1 MKLKTRCIAGLLVLT
16 LMVTTVATGLLTGA
30 TTVSASE
37 TTTSSDTVSTITGN
51 QLDLDYDVSGVLE
64 FDVDLS
70 DDYDTYDADS
80 SKVTVTGYS
89 VNKESVM
96 TVDDEGNYTTLSEGV
111 TNLTV
116 EGSFTNT
123 DSDETQDFTYNVT
136 VAVFKDL
143 STLALSSS
151 TLYAYMDKNSSSTV
165 TGSVSLVGTNYTFS
179 KSDIT
184 LTESA
189 SSSKISAWTVSNNKI
204 TFTFKKSGSETIT
217 LSFYNKADN
226 SYTKLK
232 LKVKIY
238 KCYISNTS
246 VLMYKGQKQTL
257 KIKTT
262 SSSLKTISNSAITW
276 KSSNKKVATI
286 NSKGKITA
294 KKAGTTIITATVNG
308 KKYGSAVN
316 VTSKKKYKAIKKAK
330 SIYSSSTYS
339 QAKRMSKGYYDCS
352 SLVWRAYAP
361 QGIYFGV
368 KSGWAP
374 VAASIAKYLS
384 KHGKLKGKITTKKI
398 KKYALQA
405 GDVIFKTGESN
416 GRYKGIYHIEM
427 FTGYRFTSFNSD
439 GSANVTTTWVARYDG
454 YLEYSIATESR
465 TPIYGRP

>member
-1 MKLKTRCIAGLLVLT
+1 MVTLLVATIGAGLI
-16 LMVTTVATGLLTGA
+16 TG
-30 TTVSASE
+30 TTVSAIE
-37 TTTSSDTVSTITGN
+37 TPDSGDIVSTITGN
-51 QLDLDYDVSGVLE
+51 TLELDYDVSGVLK

-70 DDYDTYDADS
+70 EVLTSDGSQKYANYDSNS
-80 SKVTVTGYS
+80 SVYVTGYT

-96 TVDDEGNYTTLSEGV
+96 TVDNQGKYTTLSEGV

-116 EGSFTNT
+116 EGYYYYWENS
-123 DSDETQDFTYNVT
+123 SWETETFSYSVT

-143 STLALSSS
+143 STLALSST
-151 TLYAYMDKNSSSTV
+151 TLNVYSDKNSSSTV
-165 TGSVSLVGTNYTFS
+165 KGSVSLVGTHYTFS

-189 SSSKISAWTVSNNKI
+189 STSKISSWTIADNKI
-204 TFTFKKSGSETIT
+204 TFVFKKTGSETIT
-217 LSFYNKADN
+217 LSFYNRADN
-226 SYTKLK
+226 SYVKLK
-232 LKVKIY
+232 LKVKIS
-238 KCYISNTS
+238 KCYISSTS
-246 VLMYKGQKQTL
+246 VLMYTGQKVTL
-257 KIKTT
+257 KMKSTD
-262 SSSLKTISNSAITW
+262 SSSNTVDNSAITW
-276 KSSNKKVATI
+276 TSSNTKVATI
-286 NSKGKITA
+286 NSSGKITA
-294 KKAGTTIITATVNG
+294 KKAGTAIITAVVNG

-330 SIYSSSTYS
+330 SIYSSSSYS

-368 KSGWAP
+368 KKGWAP

-384 KHGKLKGKITTKKI
+384 KHGKLKGKITISKI